1 MELYI
6 YSYMLYMSH
15 VQQQLHEMGNGEHC
29 SLRAL
34 RVVNNG
40 DKFHPRI
47 STNLLNA
54 LNCVVRFY
62 VLFVCFDSHMRISY

>member
-40 DKFHPRI
+40 DKFHLFPP
-47 STNLLNA
+47 TY
-54 LNCVVRFY
+54 FY
-62 VLFVCFDSHMRISY
+62 